1 MKYYRPVTMKEN
13 WAECTSLHYLT
24 ILSIAEIIYTTEQ
37 AWSTG
42 GMILMGKLKYSKKK
56 STKTTFCTANSTRT
70 GLRLNLGLCD
80 ES

>member
-13 WAECTSLHYLT
+13 WAECPNLCYST
-24 ILSIAEIIYTTEQ
+24 ILSIAEIIHTTEQ

-56 STKTTFCTANSTRT
+56 CIKTTFCTANSIRT
-70 GLRLNLGLCD
+70 GLRLNLGLCGK
-80 ES
+80 S